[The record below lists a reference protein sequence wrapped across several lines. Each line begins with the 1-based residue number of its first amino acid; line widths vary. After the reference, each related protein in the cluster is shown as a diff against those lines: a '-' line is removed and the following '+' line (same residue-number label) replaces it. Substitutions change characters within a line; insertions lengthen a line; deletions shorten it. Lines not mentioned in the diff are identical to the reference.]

1 MPKYQI
7 TKQKVW
13 KYPNAKEKLEKK
25 LKNDELLKYG
35 SMLGGDHP
43 FNKLKEQPVF
53 SDMEKHF
60 IKDSTKVKE
69 DSKKTPKPTRH
80 KGRMARRKTK

>member
-60 IKDSTKVKE
+60 IKDNKE
-69 DSKKTPKPTRH
+69 DSKKNPKPSPTHRD
-80 KGRMARRKTK
+80 KKARRKTK

>member
-7 TKQKVW
+7 SKQKVW
-13 KYPNAKEKLEKK
+13 KYPNAKDKLEKK
-25 LKNDELLKYG
+25 LKNDELKKYG
-35 SMLGGDHP
+35 SVLGDEHP

-60 IKDSTKVKE
+60 IKDSTKEKE
-69 DSKKTPKPTRH
+69 KDNGMKKNKKNKSK
-80 KGRMARRKTK
+80 